1 MSETYELENVKQVR
15 NNLLQ
20 SVIGILRDW
29 VFDRKEPFTIIDLYI
44 DTTISEKLCLNR
56 EMLRTVQTALLK
68 LNCTIS
74 RDRELLDNEYL
85 FDTYHPP
92 KIVRIDRDLL
102 VS

>member
-1 MSETYELENVKQVR
+1 MSELAYMDSVQQVR

-29 VFDRKEPFTIIDLYI
+29 VFERNEPFTIIDIYL

-56 EMLRTVQTALLK
+56 EMMKTIQTALLK
-68 LNCTIS
+68 LNCTITRCS
-74 RDRELLDNEYL
+74 DLLDDEFL
-85 FDTYHPP
+85 FDTYQPP
-92 KIVRIDRDLL
+92 KIVRIDRDLM

>member
-1 MSETYELENVKQVR
+1 MSEVYQLENVQQVK

-29 VFDRKEPFTIIDLYI
+29 VFDRNDSFTIIDIYMNPDL
-44 DTTISEKLCLNR
+44 SEKLCLNR
-56 EMLRTVQTALLK
+56 EMLKTVQSALLK

-85 FDTYHPP
+85 FDTYQPP
-92 KIVRIDRDLL
+92 RVKRIDRDLM

>member
-1 MSETYELENVKQVR
+1 MSEVYQLENVQQVK

-29 VFDRKEPFTIIDLYI
+29 VFDRNDSFTIIDIYMNPDL
-44 DTTISEKLCLNR
+44 SEKLCLNR
-56 EMLRTVQTALLK
+56 EMLKTVQTALLK

>member
-1 MSETYELENVKQVR
+1 MSEVYQLENVQQVK

-68 LNCTIS
+68 LNCTITRS
-74 RDRELLDNEYL
+74 CDLLDNEYL

>member
-29 VFDRKEPFTIIDLYI
+29 VFDREDPFTIIDLYM

-68 LNCTIS
+68 LNCTITRS
-74 RDRELLDNEYL
+74 CDLLDNEYL

>member
-1 MSETYELENVKQVR
+1 MSELAYMDSVDQVR

-20 SVIGILRDW
+20 TTIGVLRNW
-29 VFDRKEPFTIIDLYI
+29 VFDREEPFTIIDLYM

-68 LNCTIS
+68 LNCTITRCS
-74 RDRELLDNEYL
+74 DLLDDEFL
-85 FDTYHPP
+85 FHTYQPP

>member
-1 MSETYELENVKQVR
+1 MSEVYQLENVQQVK

-68 LNCTIS
+68 LNCTITKS
-74 RDRELLDNEYL
+74 CDLLDNEYL

>member
-1 MSETYELENVKQVR
+1 MRELAYMDSVDQVR

-20 SVIGILRDW
+20 TTIGILRDW
-29 VFDRKEPFTIIDLYI
+29 VFDRNDSFTIIDIYMNPDL
-44 DTTISEKLCLNR
+44 SEKLCLNR
-56 EMLRTVQTALLK
+56 EMLKTVQSALLK

>member
-1 MSETYELENVKQVR
+1 MSEVYQLENVQQVK

-29 VFDRKEPFTIIDLYI
+29 VFDRNDSFTIIDIYMNPDL
-44 DTTISEKLCLNR
+44 SEKLCLNR
-56 EMLRTVQTALLK
+56 EMLKTVQSALLK

>member
-1 MSETYELENVKQVR
+1 MRELAYMDSVDQVR

-20 SVIGILRDW
+20 TTIGILRDW
-29 VFDRKEPFTIIDLYI
+29 VFDRNDSFTIIDIYMNPDL
-44 DTTISEKLCLNR
+44 SEKLCLNR
-56 EMLRTVQTALLK
+56 EMLKTVQTALLK
-68 LNCTIS
+68 LNCTITKS
-74 RDRELLDNEYL
+74 CDLLDNEYL

>member
-1 MSETYELENVKQVR
+1 MSELAYMDSVDQVR

-20 SVIGILRDW
+20 TTIGVLRNW
-29 VFDRKEPFTIIDLYI
+29 VFDRKEHFTIIDLYL
-44 DTTISEKLCLNR
+44 DTEISEKLCLNR
-56 EMLRTVQTALLK
+56 EMLKTVQSALLK

>member
-1 MSETYELENVKQVR
+1 MSEVYQLENVQQVK

-29 VFDRKEPFTIIDLYI
+29 VFDRNDSFTIIDIYMNPDL
-44 DTTISEKLCLNR
+44 SEKLCLNR
-56 EMLRTVQTALLK
+56 EMLKTVQTALLK
-68 LNCTIS
+68 LNCTITRS
-74 RDRELLDNEYL
+74 CDLLDNEYL

>member
-1 MSETYELENVKQVR
+1 MSEVYQLENVQQVK

-29 VFDRKEPFTIIDLYI
+29 VFDREEPFTIIDLYM

-68 LNCTIS
+68 LNCTITRCS
-74 RDRELLDNEYL
+74 NLIDNEFL
-85 FDTYHPP
+85 FDTYQPP
-92 KIVRIDRDLL
+92 RVKRIDRDLM